1 MTALIEELTQ
11 KEARRIEPNRVA
23 NDDGGPDDDAQPLNE
38 MEQAIASNR
47 NRNDAV
53 QLQRL
58 QAAMARL
65 KENPDEFGL
74 CLECEEDI
82 PFPRLKA
89 MPYAEYCVG
98 CQTKQDGQKIGHTR
112 KKLTDYV

>member
-1 MTALIEELTQ
+1 MTSAQRKELAKLITALIEELTQ

-47 NRNDAV
+47 TRNDAV

-58 QAAMARL
+58 QAASSFSIQLVRFQS
-65 KENPDEFGL
+65 N
-74 CLECEEDI
+74 
-82 PFPRLKA
+82 
-89 MPYAEYCVG
+89 
-98 CQTKQDGQKIGHTR
+98 
-112 KKLTDYV
+112 